1 MCSQEKVVP
10 KWGGQE
16 YGIKADP
23 GKVETQAAANANTTQ
38 CRYVSILDRAPNK
51 SERLKERTG
60 MNTRREFLSIA
71 IRGSAVA
78 ATKTLLPS
86 AASASEITDT
96 KLEGNNMGQNA
107 GSANN
112 GHYKPPFRFA
122 MGGVPLGNEFEF
134 VTDDDA
140 YATIEAAWNAGV
152 RYYDMAPW
160 YGLGL
165 AERRYGNFLHNKHR
179 DDYVLSTKVGKLL
192 KASTTAR
199 NKGYFAFSP
208 SPNDVVYDYTASG
221 VRRSIED
228 SLQRLGIDRID
239 IAFVHDL
246 SSDNKYL
253 PTPWAEQFAIAQK
266 GAFPELTRMREEGL
280 IKGWGIGVN
289 TPEPILQLLQVA
301 DPDVCLLASQ
311 YSLIDHKNALDQVFP
326 AARAKKVSFVV
337 GSSLNAGFLSGS
349 PRYNYGKESY
359 KIPPAF
365 IEKRRRLRAAAD
377 NHGVD
382 LRTAALQFSAA
393 PDVAAALV
401 VGCRSE
407 QQILADY
414 TSMQTKIPAEFW
426 AELKAQNLVEQNAP
440 VPV

>member
-1 MCSQEKVVP
+1 M
-10 KWGGQE
+10 
-16 YGIKADP
+16 
-23 GKVETQAAANANTTQ
+23 
-38 CRYVSILDRAPNK
+38 
-51 SERLKERTG
+51 
-60 MNTRREFLSIA
+60 
-71 IRGSAVA
+71 AVA
-78 ATKTLLPS
+78 TAFLPGSTS
-86 AASASEITDT
+86 ALGASEMIGGSSSM
-96 KLEGNNMGQNA
+96 EQAVSSGNR
-107 GSANN
+107 
-112 GHYKPPFRFA
+112 GHYKPPFRFGI
-122 MGGVPLGNEFEF
+122 GGVPLGNEFAV
-134 VTDDDA
+134 VTDKDA

-165 AERRYGNFLHNKHR
+165 AERRYGNFLHNKNR
-179 DDYVLSTKVGKLL
+179 SEYVLSSKVGKLL
-192 KASTTAR
+192 KASKTAK
-199 NKGYFAFSP
+199 NKEYFPFSP

-228 SLQRLGIDRID
+228 SLQRLGVDSID
-239 IAFVHDL
+239 IAFVHDI

-253 PTPWAEQFAIAQK
+253 PTSWQEQFEIAQK

-289 TPEPILQLLQVA
+289 TPEPIMRLLKVA

-326 AARAKKVSFVV
+326 AAKAKNVSFVI
-337 GSSLNAGFLSGS
+337 GSSLNAGFISGS

-365 IEKRRRLRAAAD
+365 LEKRKRLREIAS
-377 NHGVD
+377 NHGVA

-393 PDVAAALV
+393 PDIAAALV
-401 VGCRSE
+401 VGASSE

-414 TSMQTKIPAEFW
+414 TSMQTRIPAEFW
-426 AELKAQNLVEQNAP
+426 AELKAQDLIEQNAP
-440 VPV
+440 VPA

>member
-1 MCSQEKVVP
+1 MS
-10 KWGGQE
+10 
-16 YGIKADP
+16 
-23 GKVETQAAANANTTQ
+23 
-38 CRYVSILDRAPNK
+38 
-51 SERLKERTG
+51 
-60 MNTRREFLSIA
+60 TRRDFLSVTVK
-71 IRGSAVA
+71 GSAMAVA
-78 ATKTLLPS
+78 TALLSGSTS
-86 AASASEITDT
+86 ALGASEMIGGSSM
-96 KLEGNNMGQNA
+96 EQAVSSGNE
-107 GSANN
+107 
-112 GHYKPPFRFA
+112 GHYKPPFRFGI
-122 MGGVPLGNEFEF
+122 GGVPLGNEFAV
-134 VTDDDA
+134 VTDKDA

-165 AERRYGNFLHNKHR
+165 AERRYGNFLHNKNR
-179 DDYVLSTKVGKLL
+179 SEYVVSSKVGKLL
-192 KASTTAR
+192 KASKTAK
-199 NKGYFAFSP
+199 NKEYFPFSP
-208 SPNDVVYDYTASG
+208 SPNDVVFDYTASG

-228 SLQRLGIDRID
+228 SLQRLGIDSLD
-239 IAFVHDL
+239 IAFVHDI
-246 SSDNKYL
+246 SSDNKNL
-253 PTPWAEQFAIAQK
+253 PTPWQEQFEIARK

-289 TPEPILQLLQVA
+289 TPEPIMRLLEVS

-326 AARAKKVSFVV
+326 AARAKNVSFVI
-337 GSSLNAGFLSGS
+337 GSSLNAGFISGS

-365 IEKRRRLRAAAD
+365 LEKRKRLRAVAS

-393 PDVAAALV
+393 PDIAAALV
-401 VGCRSE
+401 VGASSE

-426 AELKAQNLVEQNAP
+426 AELKAQNLIEQDAP
-440 VPV
+440 VPA

>member
-1 MCSQEKVVP
+1 M
-10 KWGGQE
+10 
-16 YGIKADP
+16 A
-23 GKVETQAAANANTTQ
+23 
-38 CRYVSILDRAPNK
+38 L
-51 SERLKERTG
+51 
-60 MNTRREFLSIA
+60 
-71 IRGSAVA
+71 
-78 ATKTLLPS
+78 ATALLPESTS
-86 AASASEITDT
+86 ALGASEMIGSSSM
-96 KLEGNNMGQNA
+96 EQPVSSGNK
-107 GSANN
+107 
-112 GHYKPPFRFA
+112 GHYKPPFRFGI
-122 MGGVPLGNEFEF
+122 GGVPLGNEFAV
-134 VTDDDA
+134 VTDKDA

-165 AERRYGNFLHNKHR
+165 AERRYGNVLHNKNR
-179 DDYVLSTKVGKLL
+179 SEYVVSSKVGKLL
-192 KASTTAR
+192 KASKNAK
-199 NKGYFAFSP
+199 NKEYFPFSP

-228 SLQRLGIDRID
+228 SLQRLGIDSLD

-253 PTPWAEQFAIAQK
+253 PTPWQEQFEIARK

-289 TPEPILQLLQVA
+289 TPEPIMRLLEVA

-326 AARAKKVSFVV
+326 AARAKNVSFVV
-337 GSSLNAGFLSGS
+337 GSSLNAGFISGS

-365 IEKRRRLRAAAD
+365 LEKRKKLRQVAA

-393 PDVAAALV
+393 PDIAAALV
-401 VGCRSE
+401 VGASSE

-414 TSMQTKIPAEFW
+414 TSMQTRIPAEFW
-426 AELKAQNLVEQNAP
+426 AELKAQNLIEQNAP
-440 VPV
+440 VPA

>member
-1 MCSQEKVVP
+1 
-10 KWGGQE
+10 
-16 YGIKADP
+16 
-23 GKVETQAAANANTTQ
+23 
-38 CRYVSILDRAPNK
+38 
-51 SERLKERTG
+51 
-60 MNTRREFLSIA
+60 MNTRRDFLSITVK
-71 IRGSAVA
+71 GSAMA
-78 ATKTLLPS
+78 LATALLPESTS
-86 AASASEITDT
+86 ALGASEMIGSSSM
-96 KLEGNNMGQNA
+96 EQPVSSGNK
-107 GSANN
+107 
-112 GHYKPPFRFA
+112 GHYKPPFRFGI
-122 MGGVPLGNEFEF
+122 GGVPLGNEFAV
-134 VTDDDA
+134 VTDKDA

-165 AERRYGNFLHNKHR
+165 AERRYGNVLHNKNR
-179 DDYVLSTKVGKLL
+179 SEYVVSSKVGKLL
-192 KASTTAR
+192 KASKNAK
-199 NKGYFAFSP
+199 NKEYFPFSP

-228 SLQRLGIDRID
+228 SLQRLGIDSLD

-253 PTPWAEQFAIAQK
+253 PTPWQEQFEIARK

-289 TPEPILQLLQVA
+289 TPEPIMRLLEVA

-326 AARAKKVSFVV
+326 AARAKNVSFVV
-337 GSSLNAGFLSGS
+337 GSSLNAGFISGS

-365 IEKRRRLRAAAD
+365 LEKRKKLRQVAA

-393 PDVAAALV
+393 PDIAAALV
-401 VGCRSE
+401 VGASSE

-414 TSMQTKIPAEFW
+414 TSMQTRIPAEFW
-426 AELKAQNLVEQNAP
+426 AELKAQNLIEQNAP
-440 VPV
+440 VPA